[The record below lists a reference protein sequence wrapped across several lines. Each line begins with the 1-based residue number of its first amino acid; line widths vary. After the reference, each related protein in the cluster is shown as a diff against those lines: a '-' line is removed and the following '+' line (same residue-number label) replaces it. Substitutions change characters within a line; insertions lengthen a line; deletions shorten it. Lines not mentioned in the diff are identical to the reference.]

1 MTTPQMPAPSR
12 PGMDKEI
19 RNYLITFFVPLGA
32 AAMLLAIFVAV
43 IGERTGATISPS
55 RLASIQ
61 SADPDK
67 IVLPFNLR
75 YWADYKLAVA
85 AKQRPEILYIS
96 SSRAGAMRSQMFR
109 PYSFYNL
116 SFTAWTIDQ
125 LTDVFERATRDFR
138 PRVVIL
144 ELDYFMFTDAWIEA
158 NADRSMIF
166 DRPFQYVRS
175 SVKDFLRSVVRQ
187 PMKFLH
193 PDNRF
198 VGTHAILH
206 GEGFRA
212 DGSHLYSQHHIT
224 RSRQNDLT
232 ASFLIQAM
240 PGAPS
245 ISQKQMAALQHL
257 ADFARDRGI
266 SLVGIQLPYIK
277 EAVEYLDTNEGYHH
291 YSGVWR
297 EFESAETH
305 ERFAK
310 MGIKFFDLA
319 RTEIGNDKSNFIDAY
334 HPAEKGMVKAM
345 QELLKRPD
353 FRATFSDIE
362 PQL

>member
-1 MTTPQMPAPSR
+1 M
-12 PGMDKEI
+12 GVGI
-19 RNYLITFFVPLGA
+19 RSYLITFFVTLGS
-32 AAMLLAIFVAV
+32 AAMLLAAFVAAV
-43 IGERTGATISPS
+43 GERVGATISPS

-67 IVLPFNLR
+67 IVLPFDLR

-85 AKQRPEILYIS
+85 AKQRPEIIYIS
-96 SSRAGAMRSQMFR
+96 SSRAGAVRSQMFH

-116 SFTAWTIDQ
+116 SFSAWTIDQ
-125 LTDVFERATRDFR
+125 VTEIFERATRDFR

-144 ELDYFMFTDAWIEA
+144 ELDYFMFTEAWIEA

-166 DRPFQYVRS
+166 DGSFRYIVS
-175 SVKDFLRSVVRQ
+175 GVKDFLRSFVRQ
-187 PMKFLH
+187 PTKFLH

-198 VGTHAILH
+198 VGTQAILNE
-206 GEGFRA
+206 EGFRA
-212 DGSHLYSQHHIT
+212 DGSHLFSQGHIEH
-224 RSRQNDLT
+224 SRQHDLT
-232 ASFLIQAM
+232 ANFLVQAM
-240 PGAPS
+240 PGGPS
-245 ISQKQMAALQHL
+245 ISQKQRTALQRL
-257 ADFARDRGI
+257 SDLARDRGI

-305 ERFAK
+305 DRFAK
-310 MGIKFFDLA
+310 MGIEFFDLA

-334 HPAEKGMVKAM
+334 HPAEKGMLKAM

-353 FRATFSDIE
+353 FRAVFPDVSVF
-362 PQL
+362 